1 MDEAGYEVRTVAAI
15 PPIPPQ
21 ETPKP
26 KIYPNPPQ
34 GNAPQIKKMTEEEQ
48 EKADEDQGTRKVYK

>member
-1 MDEAGYEVRTVAAI
+1 MRTVAAM
-15 PPIPPQ
+15 PPALPQ